1 MTDRDLLTLAHDAA
15 QFAYAPYSNF
25 PVGAALECKDGTVFT
40 GCNVENASYGAGI
53 CAERVAIC
61 KAISEGHRDFSRIA
75 IYGAASD
82 RACYPCGICRQFMT
96 EFGIDIEVLSAN
108 KNGRYVSY
116 RLSELAPHSFKL

>member
-1 MTDRDLLTLAHDAA
+1 MTDRELLIMAHDAA

-25 PVGAALECKDGTVFT
+25 PVGAAVECTDGSVFT

-75 IYGAASD
+75 IFGTASEQY
-82 RACYPCGICRQFMT
+82 CYPCGICRQFMI
-96 EFGIDIEVLSAN
+96 EFGTDIEVLAAN

-116 RLSELAPHSFKL
+116 RLSELVPHSFKL